1 VRNRSA
7 FGGKIID
14 FQGIQWYFS
23 EAAAE
28 LDAARLISYQAARD
42 LDSGGDFQ
50 RSSSAAKLLA
60 STLATKVASMAVQV
74 CGAHGT
80 QETSSYG
87 RYFRDAKTYEVA
99 GGSVEILKN
108 TIAKSFL
115 KAADRADNAPT

>member
-1 VRNRSA
+1 
-7 FGGKIID
+7 
-14 FQGIQWYFS
+14 
-23 EAAAE
+23 
-28 LDAARLISYQAARD
+28 
-42 LDSGGDFQ
+42 
-50 RSSSAAKLLA
+50 
-60 STLATKVASMAVQV
+60 MAVQV

-115 KAADRADNAPT
+115 KAAAQAETG